1 MWMTSC
7 PFCVTFL
14 HKRRSAKVIEF
25 YVPENFR
32 KPLKGSPAMQRG
44 TIIGFCS
51 LSKKSPSSNDSVVL
65 NRLILRGDEAS

>member
-7 PFCVTFL
+7 PFCVAFL

-32 KPLKGSPAMQRG
+32 KSLKATLALHRGKIIKFGSQIKRSA
-44 TIIGFCS
+44 
-51 LSKKSPSSNDSVVL
+51 
-65 NRLILRGDEAS
+65 